1 MRSFP
6 LFKELEAERDKVNA
20 EFHKATKP
28 QLIERLKE
36 FGFMQP
42 DPDNPT
48 KLVLAEKATDNVYHL
63 SINRY
68 SVTVQFQH
76 VRTGEVKLICD
87 ISNFAMNTHNM
98 MNVIIKCVDYWLQY
112 GVVYDYVSAQGFREI
127 EELITIEWH
136 KAVAGSKRRI
146 LQSLDWNSPFLLLT

>member
-1 MRSFP
+1 MQRGIFAFAACLFCVIKKECMIMRSFP
-6 LFKELEAERDKVNA
+6 LFEELERERDKVNE
-20 EFHKATKP
+20 EFHRATKP

-48 KLVLAEKATDNVYHL
+48 KFVLAEKATDNVYHL

-68 SVTVQFQH
+68 SVTFQFQH
-76 VRTGEVKLICD
+76 VKRGEVKLICD
-87 ISNFAMNTHNM
+87 ISNFAMSTHNM

-112 GVVYDYVSAQGFREI
+112 GVVYDYISAQGFKEC
-127 EELITIEWH
+127 
-136 KAVAGSKRRI
+136 
-146 LQSLDWNSPFLLLT
+146 

>member
-6 LFKELEAERDKVNA
+6 LFEELEAERHKVNA

-127 EELITIEWH
+127 E
-136 KAVAGSKRRI
+136 
-146 LQSLDWNSPFLLLT
+146 

>member
-76 VRTGEVKLICD
+76 VRTGEVQLLCD
-87 ISNFAMNTHNM
+87 LSNFAIKTHNIK
-98 MNVIIKCVDYWLQY
+98 NIKNKCVDYWLKY
-112 GVVYDYVSAQGFREI
+112 GVVYD
-127 EELITIEWH
+127 
-136 KAVAGSKRRI
+136 
-146 LQSLDWNSPFLLLT
+146 

>member
-112 GVVYDYVSAQGFREI
+112 GVVYDYDGNRPRFRARFVRNSVPARRRNKDCLRYRYCSSAEI
-127 EELITIEWH
+127 
-136 KAVAGSKRRI
+136 KA
-146 LQSLDWNSPFLLLT
+146 

>member
-1 MRSFP
+1 MTINISYDIIKTVINKKT
-6 LFKELEAERDKVNA
+6 LLEVDVSSMLNA
-20 EFHKATKP
+20 IKRAIIVALGVIL
-28 QLIERLKE
+28 Q

-127 EELITIEWH
+127 E
-136 KAVAGSKRRI
+136 
-146 LQSLDWNSPFLLLT
+146 

>member
-48 KLVLAEKATDNVYHL
+48 KLVLAEKSTDNVYHL

-127 EELITIEWH
+127 E
-136 KAVAGSKRRI
+136 
-146 LQSLDWNSPFLLLT
+146 

>member
-6 LFKELEAERDKVNA
+6 LFEELEAERDKINA

-87 ISNFAMNTHNM
+87 ISNFAM
-98 MNVIIKCVDYWLQY
+98 
-112 GVVYDYVSAQGFREI
+112 
-127 EELITIEWH
+127 
-136 KAVAGSKRRI
+136 
-146 LQSLDWNSPFLLLT
+146 LLLSVWIIGCSTAWFMIMSAPRALEK